1 MTPPIDDV
9 MKRILEIVLEQRS
22 VSDDVIAPQVKPGWT
37 EEDVCRL
44 TVRLRKQGLLEET
57 AYASDRWTITEEGRT
72 ALEAAA

>member
-1 MTPPIDDV
+1 MTPPLDDV
-9 MKRILEIVLEQRS
+9 TKRILEIVLEQRS
-22 VSDDVIAPQVKPGWT
+22 VSDDVIAPQVKSGWT